1 MFVLG
6 LLVGYTQLQASLY
19 IKNDD
24 INKRERVAGNVFTVQ
39 FFFLLIFKKSRSV
52 EPVEQ
57 QIKLEWPCKKM
68 CSHDSTKCS
77 EEAFQ

>member
-1 MFVLG
+1 MVSFIFYVILRMYPPYSKVVFLMFVLG

-39 FFFLLIFKKSRSV
+39 FFFY
-52 EPVEQ
+52 
-57 QIKLEWPCKKM
+57 
-68 CSHDSTKCS
+68 
-77 EEAFQ
+77 

>member
-1 MFVLG
+1 MVSFIFYVILRMYPPHSKVVFLMFVLG

-39 FFFLLIFKKSRSV
+39 FFFY
-52 EPVEQ
+52 
-57 QIKLEWPCKKM
+57 
-68 CSHDSTKCS
+68 
-77 EEAFQ
+77 